1 MLPSVIPYSMGSAGT
16 KLPNLSWYQPLE
28 ANRLAGN
35 FNLACSLYRYSI
47 SSPDALAVVCQGTSL
62 SYGELAQHAARLAH
76 CLTGSSHPFHL
87 QEQPLRVGILASRSI
102 EACIAVLGA
111 CWAGATYVP
120 VNTKQP
126 EERILALIT
135 QCSLSAIVTDD
146 EGVKLLSPGLRAA
159 CPPLIIH
166 AGQQSIAPLD
176 SGRAVIKLAD
186 LPLAAMEEPAHMMA
200 SDIAYIIFTS
210 GTTGIPKGVMI
221 PAGAVHHYL
230 ATIAGK
236 LVLRRDDRV
245 LETCELGFDFSVHN
259 MFSTWEAG
267 AALCILP
274 ATLVMNA
281 VKFARS
287 TGLTVWNSV
296 PSLAGMLRQVKA
308 LTPDSLATLRI
319 TVFGGE
325 QLPKATI
332 DAWQKAAP
340 ASLIF
345 NLYGPTEATVFC
357 LAEQISGPLSITPGR
372 DVLAIGMP
380 LPGNEA
386 QIIDADGNAL
396 PEGLVGELLIGGEQL
411 AAGYLGSPELTATR
425 FPIRDG
431 RRWYRT
437 GDLAMRDATGRFHC
451 LGRMDNQVKV
461 FGYRIE
467 LEEID
472 AQLRVVAGVDL
483 VGSVAW
489 PLVDGTGRGIVGFVG
504 MPEVNSGS
512 IIKVL
517 KNRLPAYMVPTR
529 IIAMQNLPL
538 STSGKVDRQALRKLL
553 ENEQS

>member
-1 MLPSVIPYSMGSAGT
+1 LT
-16 KLPNLSWYQPLE
+16 
-28 ANRLAGN
+28 GN
-35 FNLACSLYRYSI
+35 FNLAYSLYRHSI

-62 SYGELAQHAARLAH
+62 SYGELAEHAARLAYG
-76 CLTGSSHPFHL
+76 LTRPSQPCHP

-102 EACIAVLGA
+102 GACIALLGA
-111 CWAGATYVP
+111 CWAGRTYVP
-120 VNTKQP
+120 VSPKQP
-126 EERILALIT
+126 EERIIALIT

-146 EGVKLLSPGLRAA
+146 EGAKLLSPRLLAA
-159 CPPLIIH
+159 CPPLVIH
-166 AGQQSIAPLD
+166 AGQRPIAPLD
-176 SGRAVIKLAD
+176 TGRAIVTLAN
-186 LPLAAMEEPAHMMA
+186 LPLAALEEPAPMTA

-230 ATIAGK
+230 TTIAGK
-236 LVLRRDDRV
+236 LALRADDRV

-287 TGLTVWNSV
+287 AGLTVWNSV

-308 LTPDSLATLRI
+308 LSPDSLATLRI

-325 QLPKATI
+325 QLPKATV

-357 LAEQISGPLSITPGR
+357 LAEQISEPLPITPGR
-372 DVLAIGMP
+372 DVLAIGLP

-386 QIIDADGNAL
+386 QIIDVDGNAL

-411 AAGYLGSPELTATR
+411 AAGYLGNPELTATR
-425 FPIRDG
+425 FPIRDEK
-431 RRWYRT
+431 RWYRT

-472 AQLRVVAGVDL
+472 AQLRMVAGVDL
-483 VGSVAW
+483 VGSIAW
-489 PLVDGTGRGIVGFVG
+489 PLVDGTGRGIVSFVG
-504 MPEVNSGS
+504 VPDINSES
-512 IIKVL
+512 IIKAL
-517 KNRLPAYMVPTR
+517 KNRLPAYMVPNR

-538 STSGKVDRQALRKLL
+538 SASGKVDRQALRRLL